1 MQENNSSKSK
11 KTILKTGN
19 TYFLGIGINTY
30 KDFTPLNNAVKDVK
44 DIGQLLTTTFGFSK
58 KAPFYKLLV
67 NKNATRRNIIRQLN
81 QLAKS
86 VEPIDRVLIYYS
98 GHGYLDEQTNLGYW
112 IPVDAEQEFIGD
124 YVTNSDVRDIIKA
137 MNCRHIL
144 LISDSCF
151 SGSLLTRAVVKRV
164 ANNRAFY
171 DWERKASRW
180 VVSSGKGVVPDGAK
194 GENSPFA
201 KQLLQHLAEAKQQI
215 NINDLANKVTTSIQY
230 NYEQQPEASPLFGA
244 GHEGGQFIFYKN
256 GVLPNFVAASS
267 TASVQRSAT
276 DSNET
281 EVATKSANPPKK
293 NAKKMPTNLTEL
305 KKYLKD
311 LVAEGESKK
320 ALDLFKQHLQKDAS
334 IENELI
340 QLTARYNRNDKDV
353 KRSLVSNDN
362 AKMELARI
370 NYALTSYID
379 DLEEEDVQFPPI
391 EVSATETVTRSVST
405 LSALEQEGLDM
416 QAQLLQKKINR
427 IRKALI
433 LETDASREFAYE
445 EQVADLEAQLGE
457 IKKKLS

>member
-1 MQENNSSKSK
+1 MQGNNNSESK
-11 KTILKTGN
+11 KSSLKTGN

-30 KDFTPLNNAVKDVK
+30 KDFTPLHNAVKDVK
-44 DIGQLLTTTFGFSK
+44 DIGQLLTTTFGFSAK
-58 KAPFYKLLV
+58 TPFYNVLV
-67 NKNATRRNIIRQLN
+67 DKNATRRNIIRQLN
-81 QLAKS
+81 KLAKS

-194 GENSPFA
+194 GANSPFA
-201 KQLLQHLAEAKQQI
+201 KQLLQHLAEANQQI

-244 GHEGGQFIFYKN
+244 GHDGGQFIFYKN
-256 GVLPNFVAASS
+256 GVLPKFAEASS
-267 TASVQRSAT
+267 TAGAQRSAT
-276 DSNET
+276 SSNET
-281 EVATKSANPPKK
+281 EVATETLSPPKK
-293 NAKKMPTNLTEL
+293 TTKKMPTNLTEL
-305 KKYLKD
+305 KKQLKD
-311 LVAEGESKK
+311 LVAAGESKK
-320 ALDLFKQHLQKDAS
+320 ALDLFTNHLRPDAS
-334 IENELI
+334 LENELI

-353 KRSLVSNDN
+353 NRGLVSNDN

-379 DLEEEDVQFPPI
+379 DLEEEEVQFQHLEVPEI
-391 EVSATETVTRSVST
+391 EIVDDTMPT
-405 LSALEQEGLDM
+405 LSALEQEGLNM

-433 LETDASREFAYE
+433 LETDAAREFAYE